1 MGKGKA
7 VSPQTASHRIRRL
20 SASLTALLALAA
32 LLVAL
37 YALYAA
43 HRDDS
48 GLAPS
53 VDLSDGISEA
63 EALAILE
70 RADDATAFTGSLLSF
85 LEVSMAAISI
95 ALVLG
100 AWMLRS
106 MILDQVEGS
115 RALSARMEA
124 TLGAYEERFAALQ
137 GTVENEVA
145 VLSLQL
151 LAEQQVRAHNYDTAI
166 ATLQRAL
173 TIDETDHATNYLL
186 GYLYTQR
193 KEISLAI
200 AHLERALEKEPE
212 FTPAIAALGLA
223 VRRQGDG
230 LDAPGQEA
238 ERQRAWDQAEARL
251 KEALA
256 RDPRLTDA
264 EGESYYGS
272 LGGLYRR
279 QGRLY
284 AALDAYERAHQVTPH
299 SSYPLINL
307 ASLHKRLGND
317 AEAERAFRHVVQRA
331 QWQLDDDPRDNWT
344 RCDLAQAYLVLGQ
357 PDAAF
362 QHFTR
367 VLDQGAEPGMLET
380 VRSGLAFL
388 SESPTPIPRLEELIA
403 RIDAALTRAPQD
415 AAP

>member
-1 MGKGKA
+1 M
-7 VSPQTASHRIRRL
+7 SPQTASHRIRRL